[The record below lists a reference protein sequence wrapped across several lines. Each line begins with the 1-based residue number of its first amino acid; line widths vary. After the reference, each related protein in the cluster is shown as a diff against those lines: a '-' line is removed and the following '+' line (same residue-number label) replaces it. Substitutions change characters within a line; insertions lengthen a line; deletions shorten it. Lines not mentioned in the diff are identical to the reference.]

1 MKISTLKKAVGLLS
15 TALSIARVMSQ
26 QQPNL
31 EAEILFQKG
40 RALRQLFI
48 LGEIDE
54 RSVAEPLK
62 EAIETSWN
70 FNHDLGLAHI
80 LHLIG

>member
-15 TALSIARVMSQ
+15 TALSIARAMSQ

-48 LGEIDE
+48 LGQIDA
-54 RSVAEPLK
+54 RTVVVPLK
-62 EAIETSWN
+62 EAIVASYN
-70 FNHDLGLAHI
+70 FNHDLG
-80 LHLIG
+80 